1 MLRGFFLPFLERS
14 SCSSC
19 SSNVNLGWKADIA
32 VETIKGQTDTRAG
45 HEREPMVIRR
55 IREHVAALN
64 WFAVGIDFLI
74 VVAGIII
81 AMQVTNWNQ
90 ARVERSQGAVYRERL
105 IADLRANEVDLLER
119 RTYYRSGR
127 HRAEAAL
134 MALDSPVGVDGGAFL
149 VDAYLA
155 SPILTRQ
162 PKRFTYDEL
171 VSTGRTGQIG
181 DVALRELVADYYVQ
195 LNAIGAL
202 LNFVPPYREHIR
214 ARMPHAAQQAIRR
227 QCGGSLAAMVKD
239 CKIHLDSRVLSR
251 SVTAV
256 RSSPD
261 TAPGLTRLIADFDL
275 KLNMIE
281 DMVRRERRL
290 RAAIAKA

>member
-1 MLRGFFLPFLERS
+1 
-14 SCSSC
+14 
-19 SSNVNLGWKADIA
+19 
-32 VETIKGQTDTRAG
+32 
-45 HEREPMVIRR
+45 MVVRR

-81 AMQVTNWNQ
+81 ATQVNNWNQ
-90 ARVERSQGAVYRERL
+90 ARVERSQGVLYRERL

-127 HRAEAAL
+127 QRAEAAL
-134 MALDSPVGVDGGAFL
+134 IALESPVALDDASFL
-149 VDAYLA
+149 VNAYLA

-162 PKRFTYDEL
+162 LKRFTYDEL

-181 DVALRELVADYYVQ
+181 DVTLREMVADYYVQ

-202 LNFVPPYREHIR
+202 FNFVPPYREHIR

-227 QCGGSLAAMVKD
+227 QCGGLLAAMVNECTLRID
-239 CKIHLDSRVLSR
+239 PNVMSR

-256 RSSPD
+256 RSSPE

-275 KLNMIE
+275 KMTMVDDMI
-281 DMVRRERRL
+281 RRERRL